1 MHKVEQEADDICLS
15 HRRKLQAPAMDPAEV
30 VLPQLL
36 QHVRERE
43 QELQGDCVLWQ
54 GRRVSD
60 LAHQAVLIDNVKCQ
74 FAFGSTAGCG
84 DVW

>member
-1 MHKVEQEADDICLS
+1 MHKVEQKADDICLS
-15 HRRKLQAPAMDPAEV
+15 HRRNLQAPAMDPAEV

-36 QHVRERE
+36 QHVPERE

-60 LAHQAVLIDNVKCQ
+60 LAHQAVLIDDLKCQ
-74 FAFGSTAGCG
+74 FAVVSTAACG
-84 DVW
+84 GI